1 MTSQSIAYGEERI
14 NFQVCVVSDRPKRKV
29 AIHVHPDGSVQV
41 DTPEGVANGEV
52 REAVRKRAR
61 WVLKHVTEAR
71 RQREH
76 VLPRQYVS
84 GESHFYLGR
93 RHVLKVSIDANE
105 KAGVKLVRGRLEVQ
119 CPKDNPGMIKDLLWA
134 WYRKRSMEFIQRR
147 LNTHTDGISWL
158 SAPPPWK
165 LASMQ
170 KQWGSCSPKGALS
183 LNAHLVKAPRECVD
197 YVLLHELC
205 HLKERNHSDR
215 FYQLLE
221 RQMPEW
227 RSVKAKL
234 DGMAELLLNE

>member
-1 MTSQSIAYGEERI
+1 MTSQSIIYGGDRI
-14 NFQVCVVSDRPKRKV
+14 DFQVCVVPDRPKRKV

-41 DTPEGVANGEV
+41 DTPEGVANGQV
-52 REAVRKRAR
+52 RDAVRKRAR
-61 WVLKHVTEAR
+61 WVLKHITEAK

-76 VLPRQYVS
+76 VLPRQYTS

-93 RHVLKVSIDANE
+93 RHVLKVFVDPDVT
-105 KAGVKLVRGRLEVQ
+105 AGVKLVRGRLEIL
-119 CPKDNPGMIKDLLWA
+119 CPKNNPGMVKDLLRA

-147 LNTHTDGISWL
+147 LENHVGRTSWL
-158 SAPPPWK
+158 STPPPWK
-165 LASMQ
+165 LAPMQ

-183 LNAHLVKAPRECVD
+183 LNNHLVKAPRECVD

-205 HLKERNHSDR
+205 HLKERNHSER

-221 RQMPEW
+221 RQMPGW